1 MILPHSLV
9 KLGIQPL
16 SVHTPGIVGLA
27 SRSGTISYELASQTT
42 SLGLGQSVVFG
53 LGGDPFPGTRTWE
66 ALHVMLHDP
75 LTKVVCL
82 IGEVGGQMEEE
93 AAELY
98 EEYTREMRAK
108 GKEAKPVVGFIAGM
122 QTERGKVYGHAGAV
136 WHDDWESAGSKK
148 RCWEKAGFV
157 MADTLG
163 DVGGL
168 LKREAMR
175 LGLA

>member
-1 MILPHSLV
+1 
-9 KLGIQPL
+9 
-16 SVHTPGIVGLA
+16 
-27 SRSGTISYELASQTT
+27 
-42 SLGLGQSVVFG
+42 
-53 LGGDPFPGTRTWE
+53 
-66 ALHVMLHDP
+66 
-75 LTKVVCL
+75 
-82 IGEVGGQMEEE
+82 
-93 AAELY
+93 
-98 EEYTREMRAK
+98 
-108 GKEAKPVVGFIAGM
+108 VVGFIAGM